1 MRFELFQNPMRFA
14 TGGNSN
20 SDGVPVNS
28 SKPDCFA
35 VNKQTGLQVVKKRYN
50 GTQLG

>member
-14 TGGNSN
+14 TGRNSN

-35 VNKQTGLQVVKKRYN
+35 VNKQTGLQVFKKRYN